1 MRACVILVS
10 WFTLQTISDGY
21 AMLRA
26 AFPGKLIIPSIGN
39 CETFPDYQIGCG
51 ADRLRPE
58 PDAGVVVG
66 RRADNRGRCR
76 LACEP

>member
-1 MRACVILVS
+1 MRTCVILVS

-51 ADRLRPE
+51 ADRSQ
-58 PDAGVVVG
+58 
-66 RRADNRGRCR
+66 
-76 LACEP
+76 

>member
-1 MRACVILVS
+1 MFAAVCILPWCACVRACVILVS

-51 ADRLRPE
+51 ADRSRP
-58 PDAGVVVG
+58 DRTQVSS
-66 RRADNRGRCR
+66 
-76 LACEP
+76 

>member
-1 MRACVILVS
+1 MLASCACVCSRLCAFCLGVRACVRACVILVS

-51 ADRLRPE
+51 ADRSQ
-58 PDAGVVVG
+58 
-66 RRADNRGRCR
+66 
-76 LACEP
+76 